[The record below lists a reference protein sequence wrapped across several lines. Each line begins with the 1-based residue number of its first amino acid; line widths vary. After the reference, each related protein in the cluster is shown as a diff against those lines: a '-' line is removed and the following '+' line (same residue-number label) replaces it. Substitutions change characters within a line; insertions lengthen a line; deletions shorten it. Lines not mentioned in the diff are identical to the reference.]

1 MSTDVK
7 LSKVKISKM
16 IKSSALFDS
25 CIGNLWMKALRN
37 IAISL
42 ARDIAISLARH
53 NLPRLVRNLA
63 SNAKNKFE
71 RNMTGKKAA
80 RTGKEFI
87 WFFSNE
93 YMKIIKIIVSY
104 EDSRFNCI
112 N

>member
-42 ARDIAISLARH
+42 ARH

-71 RNMTGKKAA
+71 RNMTGKEAA